1 LRTEESRR
9 PSRDQIM
16 FETVLLYTAAF
27 LGALHLICAVVLR
40 YAMRFSAKC
49 SPVPVSLKDVP
60 ETVATVIAPQIPELN
75 ILGFQNLGTYDCGSL
90 TSGTRSYGAYF
101 YNPATC
107 DSASVTAMATSEGV
121 ASYVEF
127 STRFATGLVLETN
140 TNGLAPLTPDNGGH
154 RVFRFPNF
162 SSADALY
169 VVHRQL
175 IEKYAPGLWAEA
187 EPKGEELSR
196 FVRVIENFGPRHARL
211 GYLVFA
217 GDEQSYRL
225 TWKGAFLMASRGLW
239 PISLVRRISQRHA
252 MQTELESLQ
261 VRGVATLQKA

>member
-1 LRTEESRR
+1 
-9 PSRDQIM
+9 M

-27 LGALHLICAVVLR
+27 VGALHLFSAVVLR
-40 YAMRFSAKC
+40 YAMRFCAKC
-49 SPVPVSLKDVP
+49 TPMPASLDDLP
-60 ETVATVIAPQIPELN
+60 EAVASVIAPRIPELN
-75 ILGFQNLGTYDCGSL
+75 VLGFQNLGTYDCGTL
-90 TSGTRSYGAYF
+90 TSGTRSYAAYF

-121 ASYVEF
+121 ASYIEF
-127 STRFATGLVLETN
+127 STRFATGLVVETN
-140 TNGLAPLTPDNGGH
+140 TNGLAPLTPDNSEH

-162 SSADALY
+162 SSADVLY
-169 VVHRQL
+169 GVHRQL
-175 IEKYAPGLWAEA
+175 TEKYAPGLWAEA

-196 FVRVIENFGPRHARL
+196 FVHVIENFGPRHTRM

-217 GDEQSYRL
+217 GDEQTYRL

-239 PISLVRRISQRHA
+239 PVSLVRRISQRHA
-252 MQTELESLQ
+252 MQAELESLE